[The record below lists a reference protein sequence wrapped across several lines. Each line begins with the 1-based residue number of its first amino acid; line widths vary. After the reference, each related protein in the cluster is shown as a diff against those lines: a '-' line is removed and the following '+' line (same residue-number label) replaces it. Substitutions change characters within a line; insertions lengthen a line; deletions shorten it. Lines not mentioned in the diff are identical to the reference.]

1 MELLDDEIKIGV
13 SSCLLGEKVRWD
25 GDHKQDRYVLDVL
38 GSCFDCVSICPE
50 VDAGMSVPRETVA
63 LYGTLEK
70 QKMIT
75 KGSQTDWTKKM
86 TRFKKD
92 RIRELRKENICGYV
106 FKSDS
111 PSCGVRKVPI
121 YSEISIRRVRYG
133 PGMFASSFIKAFPLV
148 PVEDEGRL
156 HDQATRENFIVRIFC
171 FHRLQLLLKKPFSIG
186 SLVQFHTRHK
196 FLILSHSRKKYGD
209 MGQLVAN
216 AKKIKT
222 AEFKTRYSKLF
233 MAALS
238 YKSTPKKN
246 TDVLL
251 HMMGFLKKILT
262 REEKKNILSVI
273 EDYRNELLPLVVPV
287 TLICYQAKKHN
298 IEYLLNQVYLNPHP
312 KELMLRNH
320 V

>member
-1 MELLDDEIKIGV
+1 MNNKIKIGV
-13 SSCLLGEKVRWD
+13 SSCLLGEEVRWN
-25 GDHKQDRYVLDVL
+25 GGHKKDRYVQGILDNY
-38 GSCFDCVSICPE
+38 FDYVPTCPE
-50 VDAGMSVPRETVA
+50 VDVGMGVPRETVA

-75 KGSQTDWTKKM
+75 KESQTDWTKKM

-111 PSCGVRKVPI
+111 PSCGIGKVPI
-121 YSEISIRRVRYG
+121 YSDFSSSRVRHG
-133 PGMFASSFIKAFPLV
+133 FGMFASSFIKAFPLF

-156 HDQATRENFIVRIFC
+156 HDQATRENFIVRVFC
-171 FHRLQLLLKKPFSIG
+171 FHRLQLVVRKSFSIG
-186 SLVQFHTRHK
+186 SLVRFHTRHK
-196 FLILSHSRKKYGD
+196 FLILSHSRKKYDD
-209 MGQLVAN
+209 MGELVAN

-222 AEFKTRYSKLF
+222 AELKTRYSKLF
-233 MAALS
+233 MAALT

-251 HMMGFLKKILT
+251 HMVGFLKKILT
-262 REEKKNILSVI
+262 REGKKDILSVI
-273 EDYRNELLPLVVPV
+273 KDYRNELLPLVVPV
-287 TLICYQAKKHN
+287 TLIYHQVKKHN
-298 IEYLLNQVYLNPHP
+298 SEYLLDQVYLNPHP

>member
-75 KGSQTDWTKKM
+75 KGSRTDWTKKM
-86 TRFKKD
+86 ARFKKD
-92 RIRELRKENICGYV
+92 RICELRKENICGYV

-156 HDQATRENFIVRIFC
+156 HDPIIRENFIVRVFC
-171 FHRLQLLLKKPFSIG
+171 FNRLQTLLRGHFTMVGLIS
-186 SLVQFHTRHK
+186 FHTKHK
-196 FLILSHSRKKYGD
+196 FLILSHSKKQYNA
-209 MGQLVAN
+209 MGKLVATGKLLN
-216 AKKIKT
+216 RDELKS
-222 AEFKTRYSKLF
+222 RYSSLF
-233 MAALS
+233 MKALAC
-238 YKSTPKKN
+238 KSTPKKN
-246 TDVLL
+246 TDVLM
-251 HMMGFLKKILT
+251 HMMGFFKKIIS
-262 REEKKNILSVI
+262 RGEKKDILNAI
-273 EDYRNELLPLVVPV
+273 ENYRKGLLPLIVPV
-287 TLICYQAKKHN
+287 TLIRHQVKKYN
-298 IEYLLNQVYLNPHP
+298 IEYLLDQIYLNPHP
-312 KELMLRNH
+312 EELMLRNH